1 MKWLGIVLVCLTG
14 VGWGTMGWFRL
25 KRRAQT
31 LSRFSLSIDRLSD
44 RIRYSAQPLD
54 GLLEEWL
61 PKNNDPLVD
70 PRMRLQTMIDERRGE
85 WGLIED
91 DCTLL
96 KGFANGIGRSD
107 VDGEIR
113 LCGEYR
119 REVDERLWQAR

>member
-1 MKWLGIVLVCLTG
+1 M
-14 VGWGTMGWFRL
+14 
-25 KRRAQT
+25 
-31 LSRFSLSIDRLSD
+31 
-44 RIRYSAQPLD
+44 QPLD

-61 PKNNDPLVD
+61 PKNDDPLVD

-119 REVDERLWQAR
+119 REVDERLWQAREDLRVKGRMYVTMGICGGLLAAILMW